1 LIRMGVF
8 INSMIFCG
16 ARGRVAKRTNATEI
30 CRKQDKRAGLRRTV
44 PRIASVG
51 SGGRRHRGLVRP
63 AA

>member
-1 LIRMGVF
+1 MGVF

-30 CRKQDKRAGLRRTV
+30 CRKQDKRAGVRCAGSH
-44 PRIASVG
+44 IASTG
-51 SGGRRHRGLVRP
+51 FGGRRHRGLARM